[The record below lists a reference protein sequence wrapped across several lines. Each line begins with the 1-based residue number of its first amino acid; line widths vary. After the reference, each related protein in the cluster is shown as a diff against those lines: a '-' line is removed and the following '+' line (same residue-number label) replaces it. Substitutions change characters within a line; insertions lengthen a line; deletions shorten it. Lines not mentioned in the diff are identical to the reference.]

1 MTEVTPRHD
10 ETDDT
15 KRKGLF
21 SRHPRLGILIIGAL
35 FLIPICAMVV
45 TVAVL
50 ILIQIQNAQ

>member
-1 MTEVTPRHD
+1 MTDSHEKVESLAEEP
-10 ETDDT
+10 
-15 KRKGLF
+15 RKGLF

-35 FLIPICAMVV
+35 FILPICAMVV